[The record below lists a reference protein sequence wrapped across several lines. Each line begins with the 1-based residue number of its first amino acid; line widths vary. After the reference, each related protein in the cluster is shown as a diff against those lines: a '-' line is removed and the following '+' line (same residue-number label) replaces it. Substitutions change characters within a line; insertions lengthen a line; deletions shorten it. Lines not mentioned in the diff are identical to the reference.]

1 MNEQK
6 CSTVTD
12 TVNEKK
18 CDTVNEEKCDT
29 VNERKCEK
37 VSRQKCD
44 TVVEKQ
50 CKNVQDQ
57 VPVLT
62 LIRTISNISFRA
74 APTYASWQCC
84 TRLKN
89 LAATKD

>member
-74 APTYASWQCC
+74 APTYAS
-84 TRLKN
+84 
-89 LAATKD
+89 